1 MEALK
6 VDKKT
11 MRLFDLLQQ
20 HPDIKDEI
28 NKFITETLKSK
39 PPERRFDGTSQ
50 GKAYYTQ
57 YKILRKSH
65 GIGTAGRKAVTLT
78 AFPWVIFRENVRGV
92 CGLYQQKT

>member
-39 PPERRFDGTSQ
+39 PPERRFDGTS
-50 GKAYYTQ
+50 
-57 YKILRKSH
+57 
-65 GIGTAGRKAVTLT
+65 
-78 AFPWVIFRENVRGV
+78 
-92 CGLYQQKT
+92 